1 MTVHTIDSGKQ
12 IVQDPVMNPQV
23 DAFHHTHVIQSNVDS
38 ILLHPLEL
46 ASGIT
51 RQSKCFDSV
60 AIGPVDGV
68 ENVRTVA
75 RSAYGNQQVTR
86 LGQIHQ
92 LLNKNLIVGK
102 VIADRHDPA
111 NIVRKTLDSES
122 LKLHVVE

>member
-38 ILLHPLEL
+38 VLLHPLQL

-75 RSAYGNQQVTR
+75 RSANGNQQVTR

-92 LLNKNLIVGK
+92 LQSLNM
-102 VIADRHDPA
+102 PA
-111 NIVRKTLDSES
+111 ELQQGALTVPSS
-122 LKLHVVE
+122 LRLG